1 VTDAVRAQLLGI
13 AGYDVQLVEFVE
25 LEHTPKNVLI
35 RATRRPGR
43 DTERLVREY
52 AELKRALGFDHALE
66 RLLGDRIAIPA

>member
-1 VTDAVRAQLLGI
+1 
-13 AGYDVQLVEFVE
+13 VEFVE

-52 AELKRALGFDHALE
+52 AELKRALGFEHALE